1 MAPSESF
8 KDFIK
13 DQLAAFGPVI
23 IRNMFGGAGIYAD
36 GVMFAILTD
45 HTLYLKADE
54 TTVPAFEAEGM
65 APFTYA
71 PKGKA
76 PVAMSYWEAPPR
88 LLEEPDELAAWA
100 RDAHRVARVG
110 KANLS
115 RQKRR
120 RAQHR

>member
-8 KDFIK
+8 QDFIR
-13 DQLAAFGPVI
+13 DQLAAFGPVT

-36 GVMFAILTD
+36 GVMFAILTGD
-45 HTLYLKADE
+45 TLYLKADE
-54 TTVPAFEAEGM
+54 TTEPAFEAEGM
-65 APFTYA
+65 APFTYP

-76 PVAMSYWEAPPR
+76 PVTMSYWEAPPR
-88 LLEEPDELAAWA
+88 LLEDPDALADWA
-100 RDAHRVARVG
+100 RDAHRIARAG
-110 KANLS
+110 KADLS